1 MQRGVMREGVREEA
15 AAVAAA
21 PNGSDFQSRG
31 GGAGAPGAV
40 APFTHT
46 LSER

>member
-15 AAVAAA
+15 
-21 PNGSDFQSRG
+21 PYGSDFQSRG